1 MVALPRPDLNR
12 RWSLANVVFF
22 TYTLFLAGFFVVP
35 NAVDLYKF
43 YILMVFFPG
52 LFLLPGTLK
61 LCWRSPIWCSV
72 IAYLVY
78 MLLSSFWSHQFSLAI
93 FWRDVLYA
101 VYILSFILLTV
112 YFFARNQELPNT
124 AIYLVALVVIVAAI
138 FSIVSFEP
146 LTQLPNLTEA
156 RLSGV
161 GALGTVN
168 ESAFVYGIF
177 GVIALDY
184 VRRNRGQGLAY
195 LYATGFAIIVLFVIL
210 TQSNTG
216 LLALSSACALLFL
229 FHAKRNPRAL
239 YIGLPL
245 ALAACLYLA
254 WSLGLLNGTTDIGF
268 TMRWPI
274 WDHAIKRW
282 QSAPVFGL
290 GYQTAPGVTEMQN
303 GVNINYAHSLFLST
317 LRDGGLVGVFL
328 LLPVYGLA
336 LRAGLKMAS
345 KKYDPLYLC
354 LFIFGFIIVMV
365 SMDQILTRPRELW
378 LVLWLP
384 LACLIA
390 EELGLIKVKS
400 PEAPSG

>member
-12 RWSLANVVFF
+12 RWSLANVVYF

-112 YFFARNQELPNT
+112 YFFTRNQELPNT

-216 LLALSSACALLFL
+216 LLALSLRFAISLPCKAQSTRSLYWPTFSPCRLSLF
-229 FHAKRNPRAL
+229 
-239 YIGLPL
+239 GLVFGAAQRDDGYWFYN
-245 ALAACLYLA
+245 ALAD
-254 WSLGLLNGTTDIGF
+254 LGSCHK
-268 TMRWPI
+268 TM
-274 WDHAIKRW
+274 AI
-282 QSAPVFGL
+282 
-290 GYQTAPGVTEMQN
+290 
-303 GVNINYAHSLFLST
+303 
-317 LRDGGLVGVFL
+317 
-328 LLPVYGLA
+328 
-336 LRAGLKMAS
+336 RAGIWA
-345 KKYDPLYLC
+345 
-354 LFIFGFIIVMV
+354 
-365 SMDQILTRPRELW
+365 R
-378 LVLWLP
+378 LP
-384 LACLIA
+384 NSTGGNRDA
-390 EELGLIKVKS
+390 KWR
-400 PEAPSG
+400 

>member
-1 MVALPRPDLNR
+1 MVVPRPDLNR
-12 RWSLANVVFF
+12 HWSFANAVYL

-52 LFLLPGTLK
+52 LFLLPSTLK
-61 LCWRSPIWCSV
+61 VCWRSPLWCSL
-72 IAYLVY
+72 IAYLIY
-78 MLLSSFWSHQFSLAI
+78 MLVSSFWSQEFSLATLR
-93 FWRDVLYA
+93 RDVLYA

-112 YFFARNQELPNT
+112 YFFARNEQLPNRVM
-124 AIYLVALVVIVAAI
+124 YLVALVVMVAAI
-138 FSIVSFEP
+138 FSLVSFEP
-146 LTQLPNLTEA
+146 LTQFPNLTEA

-168 ESAFVYGIF
+168 ESAFVYGAF

-184 VRRNRGQGLAY
+184 VRRNWGQGLAY
-195 LYATGFAIIVLFVIL
+195 LYAAGFAIIVLFVIL

-216 LLALSSACALLFL
+216 LLALSVACALLFL
-229 FHAKRNPRAL
+229 FHARGNSRAL
-239 YIGLPL
+239 HIGLAL
-245 ALAACLYLA
+245 GLAACLYLA
-254 WSLGLLNGTTDIGF
+254 WSLGLLIGTMDMGF
-268 TMRWPI
+268 SLRWPI
-274 WDHAIKRW
+274 WDRAVKLW

-290 GYQTAPGVTEMQN
+290 GYQTAPGVIEIKD

-317 LRDGGLVGVFL
+317 LRDGGLVGFFL

-336 LRAGLKMAS
+336 FRAGLKMAL
-345 KKYDPLYLC
+345 KKSEPLYLC
-354 LFIFGFIIVMV
+354 LFIFGFIVVLV

-390 EELGLIKVKS
+390 DELGLIKSKS
-400 PEAPSG
+400 LERPSG

>member
-1 MVALPRPDLNR
+1 MTLPRPDLNR
-12 RWSLANVVFF
+12 RWSLPNVVFL
-22 TYTLFLAGFFVVP
+22 TYTLFVAGFFFVP

-72 IAYLVY
+72 IAYFVY
-78 MLLSSFWSHQFSLAI
+78 MLVSSFWSQEFSLAI
-93 FWRDVLYA
+93 LRRDVLYA

-112 YFFARNQELPNT
+112 YFFARNEQLPNT
-124 AIYLVALVVIVAAI
+124 VMYLVALVVMVAAL

-146 LTQLPNLTEA
+146 STQLPDLTEA
-156 RLSGV
+156 RLNGV
-161 GALGTVN
+161 GPLGTIN
-168 ESAFVYGIF
+168 GSAFIYGIF

-184 VRRNRGQGLAY
+184 VRRNWGQSLAY
-195 LYATGFAIIVLFVIL
+195 IYATGFAIIVLFVIL

-216 LLALSSACALLFL
+216 LLALSAACALLFL
-229 FHAKRNPRAL
+229 FHAKRNSRAL

-245 ALAACLYLA
+245 GLCACLYLA
-254 WSLGLLNGTTDIGF
+254 WSLGLLIGTMDMGF
-268 TMRWPI
+268 SLRWPI
-274 WDHAIKRW
+274 WDRAVKLW

-290 GYQTAPGVTEMQN
+290 GYQTAPGVIEIKD

-317 LRDGGLVGVFL
+317 LRDGGLVGFFL

-336 LRAGLKMAS
+336 FRAGLKMAL
-345 KKYDPLYLC
+345 KKSEPLYLC
-354 LFIFGFIIVMV
+354 LFIFGFIVVLV

-390 EELGLIKVKS
+390 DELGLIKSKS
-400 PEAPSG
+400 LERPSG

>member
-1 MVALPRPDLNR
+1 MALPRPDLNR
-12 RWSLANVVFF
+12 RWSLANVVYL

-43 YILMVFFPG
+43 YILMVFLPG

-61 LCWRSPIWCSV
+61 LCWSSPLWCSL
-72 IAYLVY
+72 IAYLCF
-78 MLLSSFWSHQFSLAI
+78 MLLSSFWSKEFSLAI
-93 FWRDVLYA
+93 LRRDVLYT
-101 VYILSFILLTV
+101 VYIISFMLLML
-112 YFFARNQELPNT
+112 YFFARNQQLPNT
-124 AIYLVALVVIVAAI
+124 MACLIALVAVGAAI

-146 LTQLPNLTEA
+146 VTQLPNLTEA

-161 GALGTVN
+161 GALDTVN

-184 VRRNRGQGLAY
+184 VRRNWGHGLAY
-195 LYATGFAIIVLFVIL
+195 LYAIGFGIIVLFVIL

-229 FHAKRNPRAL
+229 FHAKRNSRAL

-245 ALAACLYLA
+245 GLAAFLYLT

-268 TMRWPI
+268 TMRKPI
-274 WDHAIKRW
+274 WDHAIKLW

-290 GYQTAPGVTEMQN
+290 GYQTTPGVVEMKN

-317 LRDGGLVGVFL
+317 LRDGGLVGFFL
-328 LLPVYGLA
+328 LLSMYGLA
-336 LRAGLKMAS
+336 LRAGLKMAL
-345 KKYDPLYLC
+345 KKSDPLYLC
-354 LFIFGFIIVMV
+354 LFIFGFIVVLV

-390 EELGLIKVKS
+390 DELGLIKVNS
-400 PEAPSG
+400 PKAPSG

>member
-1 MVALPRPDLNR
+1 VTLPRPDLNR
-12 RWSLANVVFF
+12 RWSLPNVVFL
-22 TYTLFLAGFFVVP
+22 TYTLFIAGFFVVP

-124 AIYLVALVVIVAAI
+124 VIYLVALVVIVAAI

-146 LTQLPNLTEA
+146 LTQLPNLTAA

-161 GALGTVN
+161 GPLGTVN
-168 ESAFVYGIF
+168 GSAFIYGIF

-184 VRRNRGQGLAY
+184 VRRNWGQSLAY
-195 LYATGFAIIVLFVIL
+195 LYAAGFAILVLFVIL

-216 LLALSSACALLFL
+216 LLALSTACALLFL
-229 FHAKRNPRAL
+229 LHAKRNSRAL

-245 ALAACLYLA
+245 GLAAFLYLA
-254 WSLGLLNGTTDIGF
+254 WSLGLLTGTIDIGF

-274 WDHAIKRW
+274 WDNAIKLW

-290 GYQTAPGVTEMQN
+290 GYQKALAVAEIKR
-303 GVNINYAHSLFLST
+303 GVNINYAHSLFIST
-317 LRDGGLVGVFL
+317 LRDGGLVGFFL
-328 LLPVYGLA
+328 LLPVYVLA
-336 LRAGLKMAS
+336 LRAGLKMAL
-345 KKYDPLYLC
+345 KKSDPLYLC
-354 LFIFGFIIVMV
+354 LFIFGFIVVLV

-390 EELGLIKVKS
+390 YELGLIKVQS
-400 PEAPSG
+400 PDAPPG

>member
-1 MVALPRPDLNR
+1 MATLPRPDLNR
-12 RWSLANVVFF
+12 RWSLPNVVFL
-22 TYTLFLAGFFVVP
+22 TYTLFLAGFYFVP

-43 YILMVFFPG
+43 YVIMVFLPG
-52 LFLLPGTLK
+52 LFLLPVPLK
-61 LCWRSPIWCSV
+61 LCWRSPLWCSL
-72 IAYLVY
+72 IAYLCY

-101 VYILSFILLTV
+101 VYILSFILLTL
-112 YFFARNQELPNT
+112 YFFDRNEQLPNT
-124 AIYLVALVVIVAAI
+124 VMYSIALVVMVAAI
-138 FSIVSFEP
+138 FSIISFEP
-146 LTQLPNLTEA
+146 LTQLPRLTDA
-156 RLSGV
+156 RLSGT

-184 VRRNRGQGLAY
+184 VRRNWGQGLAY
-195 LYATGFAIIVLFVIL
+195 LYAAGFAIIVLFVIL

-216 LLALSSACALLFL
+216 LLALSVACALLFL
-229 FHAKRNPRAL
+229 FHAKRNSRAL

-245 ALAACLYLA
+245 GLAAFLYLA
-254 WSLGLLNGTTDIGF
+254 WSLGLLTGTMDMGF

-274 WDHAIKRW
+274 WDHAIELW

-290 GYQTAPGVTEMQN
+290 GYQKALAVAEIKR

-317 LRDGGLVGVFL
+317 LRDGGLVGFFL
-328 LLPVYGLA
+328 LLPVYVLA
-336 LRAGLKMAS
+336 LRAGLKMAL
-345 KKYDPLYLC
+345 KKSDPLYLC
-354 LFIFGFIIVMV
+354 LFIFGFIVVLV

-390 EELGLIKVKS
+390 HELGLIKVQS
-400 PEAPSG
+400 PDAPPG